1 MVARAGPLATR
12 NCESR
17 QIRKEATA
25 AVDVCAGVGTVWV
38 ASIINKV
45 AFYQALL
52 STCREGSLM
61 YDQMHLI
68 LILSKGKNIINS

>member
-17 QIRKEATA
+17 QVRKEATA

-38 ASIINKV
+38 ASIHYKYKIQV
-45 AFYQALL
+45 CFATYIEYLPR
-52 STCREGSLM
+52 SIP
-61 YDQMHLI
+61 HV
-68 LILSKGKNIINS
+68 